1 MNNKTPYEIIEEFNK
16 QPSSYKEY
24 LLSLVPS
31 VRKQRLENI
40 QLELKKEQEKLLL
53 FSTKN

>member
-1 MNNKTPYEIIEEFNK
+1 MNNKTPYEVIEEFNK